1 MSFFIVSVIV
11 TTIRK
16 TTSATTKYI
25 CDKRACFVPFIVL
38 RAQRKSFNKL
48 THSQELMNHFH
59 TIILSMFFYL
69 FTAVKNLPY
78 N

>member
-1 MSFFIVSVIV
+1 MGMSFFIVSVIM

-38 RAQRKSFNKL
+38 RAQCKSFNKL
-48 THSQELMNHFH
+48 TGYKDSPVDCGLKTFLELF
-59 TIILSMFFYL
+59 
-69 FTAVKNLPY
+69 KKRE
-78 N
+78 